1 MNIEELRFVCQEAV
15 RDLLANESR
24 PLPPAVVLPGPTA
37 TRIVKL
43 PEFPPEDVDRLR
55 LLDRFAQDEIL
66 ATDTP
71 AYGFVSEAELDD
83 GTDVVI
89 TVYGAHGHDAVIS
102 AVPIAEDGTLGEFS
116 DAEPLAEEA
125 LPFLHPLQ
133 HAVQEVSR
141 PQEPDDVPGIPGFG
155 E

>member
-15 RDLLANESR
+15 RDLVANEPR
-24 PLPPAVVLPGPTA
+24 PLPPSVVLPSPDA

-43 PEFPPEDVDRLR
+43 PEFPPDDVARMQ

-71 AYGFVSEAELDD
+71 AYGFLSEAELDD

-89 TVYGAHGHDAVIS
+89 TVYGAHGHDARIS
-102 AVPIAEDGTLGEFS
+102 AVPIGEDGALGDFS

-133 HAVQEVSR
+133 HAVQEVTA
-141 PQEPDDVPGIPGFG
+141 PPEPDEAPGIPGFG

>member
-15 RDLLANESR
+15 RDLLANEER
-24 PLPPAVVLPGPTA
+24 PLPASVVLPGATA

-43 PEFPPEDVDRLR
+43 PEFPPDDVDRMR

-89 TVYGAHGHDAVIS
+89 TVYGAHGHDARIS
-102 AVPIAEDGTLGEFS
+102 AVPISGDGELGEFS

-133 HAVQEVSR
+133 HAVQEVTA